1 MIMPQKS
8 DIDRYTP
15 VHVKSARRNKE
26 VLPRELQYHELE
38 ESREYR
44 EGGYKP
50 HRVKSKPYGSAV
62 DRMPPQD
69 EDTIERF
76 RP

>member
-15 VHVKSARRNKE
+15 IQVKRGRPSNDI
-26 VLPRELQYHELE
+26 LPRDLQYHELE

-50 HRVKSKPYGSAV
+50 HRVKSKPYGSVANN
-62 DRMPPQD
+62 RPPYE
-69 EDTIERF
+69 EDTIER
-76 RP
+76 

>member
-1 MIMPQKS
+1 MPQKS

-15 VHVKSARRNKE
+15 TYVKSGRRKTDA
-26 VLPRELQYHELE
+26 LPRELQFHELE

-44 EGGYKP
+44 EAGYKP
-50 HRVKSKPYGSAV
+50 HRVKSKPYSSAV
-62 DRMPPQD
+62 DRMPQQD
-69 EDTIERF
+69 EELERY